1 MNIINPRYRTKQN
14 VKNDVLFFVSKI
26 QDKNWKENEQT
37 RRNIFLCLISI
48 GEIVKYVKQSDFD
61 SNDGTA
67 FMNWDKFA
75 SLYRKIRNHLCH
87 YPFEGLNFLE
97 LNESFQIRKDG
108 EPNLNPKVVEV
119 LYDKN
124 FNVIGVDENT
134 GLTLVKGINE
144 CIRKKNLEKLKIYL
158 NQLK

>member
-1 MNIINPRYRTKQN
+1 
-14 VKNDVLFFVSKI
+14 
-26 QDKNWKENEQT
+26 
-37 RRNIFLCLISI
+37 
-48 GEIVKYVKQSDFD
+48 
-61 SNDGTA
+61 
-67 FMNWDKFA
+67 
-75 SLYRKIRNHLCH
+75 
-87 YPFEGLNFLE
+87 
-97 LNESFQIRKDG
+97 DG